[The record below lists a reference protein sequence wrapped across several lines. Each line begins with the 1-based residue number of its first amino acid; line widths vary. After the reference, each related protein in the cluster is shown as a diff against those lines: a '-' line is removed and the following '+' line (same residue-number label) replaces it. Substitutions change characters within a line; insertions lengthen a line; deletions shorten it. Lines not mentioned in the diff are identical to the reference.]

1 MKLTKKILLVE
12 DEKCLAEAVK
22 IKLEIN
28 GFQVL
33 PADSVDR
40 AKDLINKN
48 SVDFVWLDH
57 YLLGEENGLDFVAN
71 IKSQDS
77 TNKNIPIFVVSN
89 TASNDKIQSYIKF
102 GINKYY
108 VKAEHSLEQII
119 GDLKNSPKIDYP

>member
-1 MKLTKKILLVE
+1 MKSTKKILLVE

-33 PADSVDR
+33 PVNSVDR

-108 VKAEHSLEQII
+108 IKAEHSLEQII
-119 GDLKNSPKIDYP
+119 SDLKTVLK

>member
-40 AKDLINKN
+40 AKDLINRN
-48 SVDFVWLDH
+48 SIDFVWLDH

-71 IKSQDS
+71 IKSQES

-89 TASNDKIQSYIKF
+89 TASNDKIRSYIKF

-119 GDLKNSPKIDYP
+119 SDLKTVLK

>member
-40 AKDLINKN
+40 AKDLINRN

-119 GDLKNSPKIDYP
+119 SDLKTVLK

>member
-119 GDLKNSPKIDYP
+119 GDLKTVLK

>member
-33 PADSVDR
+33 PANSVDQ

-77 TNKNIPIFVVSN
+77 TNKNILIFVVSN
-89 TASNDKIQSYIKF
+89 TASNDKIRSYIKF

-119 GDLKNSPKIDYP
+119 SDLKTVLK

>member
-57 YLLGEENGLDFVAN
+57 YLLGEESGLDFVAN

-77 TNKNIPIFVVSN
+77 ANKNIPIFVVSN

-119 GDLKNSPKIDYP
+119 GDLKTVLK

>member
-40 AKDLINKN
+40 AKDLINRN

-71 IKSQDS
+71 IKSQGS

-119 GDLKNSPKIDYP
+119 SDLKTVLK